1 MIFNEKLSL
10 NTILKE
16 ISIEESHKIFFLPC
30 ASNIFSK
37 NKENLQSEWIVGWN
51 PKCSQ
56 TDIRKGGEWVCI
68 QQRDKY
74 YHFKI
79 WIDSWEKNR

>member
-37 NKENLQSEWIVGWN
+37 NKENLQSE
-51 PKCSQ
+51 
-56 TDIRKGGEWVCI
+56 
-68 QQRDKY
+68 
-74 YHFKI
+74 
-79 WIDSWEKNR
+79 